1 MTQDVSLAVRK
12 LFPGAGQSAY
22 LDVAS
27 RGLLPE
33 SSLAVAQEHLMA
45 RVLGRADKARY
56 FELVELA
63 RSRFAQ
69 LIGAGAAEVAITKNV
84 SEGLNIIATAIEWQ
98 PGDEVIVCSTL
109 EHPNN
114 LYPWRNLERL
124 GVRVVDIPDV
134 LGVMPIDAMIAR
146 LGPKVRVVALSATT
160 FRPGFRT
167 DLERIGRACRA
178 HGALLVVDAAQ
189 TVGITHVDVAAQ
201 HIDMLAAS
209 TQKGLCSLY
218 GMGFLYVRE
227 AVAER
232 MTPTALARFGVDIE
246 KTHEADYDPGPIR
259 FRRAALR
266 FDVGNYN
273 FLAANLTAHAMAI
286 ILEQGTR
293 AIDAHVSSLAAR
305 LVDALRA
312 QGIEPMMH
320 EAATLANIV
329 CVDVSQPA
337 TKSQPDRLY
346 AFMKSR
352 NVIAALRGRYLRFSL
367 HFYNNADDV
376 DAAAAVLGDFRRA
389 PD

>member
-45 RVLGRADKARY
+45 RVMGRADKARY

-63 RSRFAQ
+63 RGRFAQ

-124 GVRVVDIPDV
+124 GVRVIDIPDV

-167 DLERIGRACRA
+167 DLERVGRACRA

-189 TVGITHVDVAAQ
+189 TVGITHLDVAAQ

-320 EAATLANIV
+320 
-329 CVDVSQPA
+329 
-337 TKSQPDRLY
+337 
-346 AFMKSR
+346 
-352 NVIAALRGRYLRFSL
+352 
-367 HFYNNADDV
+367 
-376 DAAAAVLGDFRRA
+376 
-389 PD
+389 